1 MRLHLLLS
9 LLGMKPATPQP
20 LFDLKVASSESLPWQ
35 YASSQLDRSTNSSIR
50 FYIYCISIYNVH
62 KGVWFH
68 PLLLVGVELC
78 LSIYIAFSL
87 KIQKTKCHQALLKHT
102 NTDPIYPSS
111 VEMKNDVTKVSVKAI
126 FMDVSPDLVSA
137 QLHSAFLLT
146 TGKCKMG
153 ILFAH

>member
-1 MRLHLLLS
+1 MS
-9 LLGMKPATPQP
+9 
-20 LFDLKVASSESLPWQ
+20 KVMQQQWQSPSPVPHSLPCL
-35 YASSQLDRSTNSSIR
+35 SPPGSTKSSIR
-50 FYIYCISIYNVH
+50 FYIYCVSIYNVH

-68 PLLLVGVELC
+68 PILLVGVELC

-111 VEMKNDVTKVSVKAI
+111 VEMKNDITKVSVKAI
-126 FMDVSPDLVSA
+126 FMDVSPDLVST

-153 ILFAH
+153 ILFAHSFY